1 MIDAEVLQPLAFLA
15 EPVSNSCP
23 LLDKQ
28 RVACRI
34 TVRACISQQ
43 GEHSVYH
50 TILWVK
56 AIEQPKGEDEE
67 HNSSLTYRVVGFTV
81 LVFI

>member
-1 MIDAEVLQPLAFLA
+1 MIDAEALQPLAFLA

-23 LLDKQ
+23 LLDKH

-34 TVRACISQQ
+34 AVRACISQQ

-50 TILWVK
+50 TILWAK
-56 AIEQPKGEDEE
+56 AIEQPKGKDAE
-67 HNSSLTYRVVGFTV
+67 HISSLTYRAVGFTV